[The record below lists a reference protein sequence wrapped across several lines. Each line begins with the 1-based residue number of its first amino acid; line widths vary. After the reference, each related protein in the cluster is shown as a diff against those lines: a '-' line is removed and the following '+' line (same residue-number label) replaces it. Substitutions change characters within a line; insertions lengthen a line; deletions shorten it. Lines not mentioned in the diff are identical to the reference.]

1 VTVKNYAEVLCGILY
16 RGRLTFLSGGD
27 RMLAKITTPRRIK
40 ITVNTLQ
47 SNYKGTGE
55 LLPTKNTKLLK
66 KGFIKRF

>member
-1 VTVKNYAEVLCGILY
+1 
-16 RGRLTFLSGGD
+16 
-27 RMLAKITTPRRIK
+27 MLAKITRPEHIK

-55 LLPTKNTKLLK
+55 LLTTKNTKLFK

>member
-1 VTVKNYAEVLCGILY
+1 
-16 RGRLTFLSGGD
+16 
-27 RMLAKITTPRRIK
+27 MLAKITTPRRIK